1 MTGVTM
7 TGISLEKATELL
19 TEPFNEKEF
28 GSNKKNRGIEYLP
41 VETLEARLDTVFGRL
56 GYDRIVSDL
65 QTISFGD
72 TETVIVKMTCVFY
85 DNEHNV
91 ILTKSAHGGADL
103 QVNSNGN
110 AVSIKSAVASAES
123 DAFKKV
129 CSSLGIGQEQLREKN
144 TFGNGQSGKEMSVVI
159 CSPWKKT
166 QNYIKATVSYAGKD
180 VELCIFKDAFDIV
193 EQRLPIEELITG
205 CVPGK
210 TLKIKGAEN
219 TYNGKEQI
227 IFKSF

>member
-7 TGISLEKATELL
+7 TGISLSEAMKLL
-19 TEPFNEKEF
+19 TEPFDEKEF

-41 VETLEARLDTVFGRL
+41 IEILEARLDAVFGRL

-72 TETVIVKMTCVFY
+72 TKTVVVKMTCIFY
-85 DNEHNV
+85 DNERNV
-91 ILTKSAHGGADL
+91 VLTKSAHGGADL
-103 QVNSNGN
+103 QINANGN

-144 TFGNGQSGKEMSVVI
+144 TFGNDQSSKDMAVDI
-159 CSPWKKT
+159 CSPWKRT
-166 QNYIKATVSYAGKD
+166 QNYIKTTATYAGKN

-193 EQRLPIEELITG
+193 EQKISVDELVTR

-210 TLKIKGAEN
+210 TLKFKGVEN